1 MASVLYDKLMA
12 DMKDAMKAHNMQT
25 VNAVRGVI
33 AKVKDLTVNAGKEIT
48 DDVVLAV
55 VAKGVKQ
62 REESIAQFESAGRA
76 ELAAGEKAELEF
88 LKGYLPAQLSE
99 AEVAEVVKAT
109 VAELGAT
116 SKKDMGRV
124 MKEVM
129 ARVKGQA
136 DGKLVSN
143 VAERLQRLHRSVDSP
158 HGDRWQRHAVEGVVF
173 YHRVDCHI
181 FKHYSIPLRERM
193 REGVRADLITGQAC
207 GSAEAVGIAAPT
219 HIIFHFTLYIF
230 HLHPWRVRHL
240 QHVGHVARRAH
251 VEDGI

>member
-1 MASVLYDKLMA
+1 MASALYDKLMA

-88 LKGYLPAQLSE
+88 LKGYLPAQFSE

-136 DGKLVSN
+136 DGKLVSK
-143 VAERLQRLHRSVDSP
+143 L
-158 HGDRWQRHAVEGVVF
+158 
-173 YHRVDCHI
+173 
-181 FKHYSIPLRERM
+181 
-193 REGVRADLITGQAC
+193 
-207 GSAEAVGIAAPT
+207 VGAALP
-219 HIIFHFTLYIF
+219 
-230 HLHPWRVRHL
+230 
-240 QHVGHVARRAH
+240 
-251 VEDGI
+251 

>member
-1 MASVLYDKLMA
+1 MASALYDKLMA

-25 VNAVRGVI
+25 LNAVRGVI

-48 DDVVLAV
+48 DDAVLAV

-62 REESIAQFESAGRA
+62 REESIAQFESAGRT

-99 AEVAEVVKAT
+99 AEVADVVKAT

-129 ARVKGQA
+129 ARVKGRA
-136 DGKLVSN
+136 DGKLVSK
-143 VAERLQRLHRSVDSP
+143 L
-158 HGDRWQRHAVEGVVF
+158 
-173 YHRVDCHI
+173 
-181 FKHYSIPLRERM
+181 
-193 REGVRADLITGQAC
+193 
-207 GSAEAVGIAAPT
+207 VGAALP
-219 HIIFHFTLYIF
+219 
-230 HLHPWRVRHL
+230 
-240 QHVGHVARRAH
+240 
-251 VEDGI
+251 

>member
-1 MASVLYDKLMA
+1 MASALYNKLMA

-76 ELAAGEKAELEF
+76 ELAANEKTELEF

-136 DGKLVSN
+136 DGKLVSK
-143 VAERLQRLHRSVDSP
+143 L
-158 HGDRWQRHAVEGVVF
+158 
-173 YHRVDCHI
+173 
-181 FKHYSIPLRERM
+181 
-193 REGVRADLITGQAC
+193 
-207 GSAEAVGIAAPT
+207 VGAALP
-219 HIIFHFTLYIF
+219 
-230 HLHPWRVRHL
+230 
-240 QHVGHVARRAH
+240 
-251 VEDGI
+251 

>member
-1 MASVLYDKLMA
+1 MASALYDKLMA
-12 DMKDAMKAHNMQT
+12 DMKDAMKARNMQT

-62 REESIAQFESAGRA
+62 REESITQFEAAGRT

-99 AEVAEVVKAT
+99 AEVADVVKAT

-129 ARVKGQA
+129 SRVKGQA
-136 DGKLVSN
+136 DGKLVSK
-143 VAERLQRLHRSVDSP
+143 L
-158 HGDRWQRHAVEGVVF
+158 
-173 YHRVDCHI
+173 
-181 FKHYSIPLRERM
+181 
-193 REGVRADLITGQAC
+193 
-207 GSAEAVGIAAPT
+207 VGAALP
-219 HIIFHFTLYIF
+219 
-230 HLHPWRVRHL
+230 
-240 QHVGHVARRAH
+240 
-251 VEDGI
+251 